1 MLLIKHKELSFRKHE
16 FERVFILKQNKAIN
30 YYRLN
35 SNVIANVYDYIKV
48 ILFNTFKVYL
58 EEVASSEELTT
69 IKAVSVF

>member
-1 MLLIKHKELSFRKHE
+1 MLLIKHKDLSFRKHE
-16 FERVFILKQNKAIN
+16 FKRVFILKQNKAIN

-69 IKAVSVF
+69 IKAVPVF